1 MQPAHREASLS
12 VQWLSRSSDGPV
24 PDMCAQ
30 TPCSASVELAWA
42 AGASALGPERRG
54 DQTPTLGMRLMMSG
68 YFPVLSS

>member
-1 MQPAHREASLS
+1 M
-12 VQWLSRSSDGPV
+12 

-30 TPCSASVELAWA
+30 TPCSASIELAWA

-54 DQTPTLGMRLMMSG
+54 GQTPTLGMRLMMSG